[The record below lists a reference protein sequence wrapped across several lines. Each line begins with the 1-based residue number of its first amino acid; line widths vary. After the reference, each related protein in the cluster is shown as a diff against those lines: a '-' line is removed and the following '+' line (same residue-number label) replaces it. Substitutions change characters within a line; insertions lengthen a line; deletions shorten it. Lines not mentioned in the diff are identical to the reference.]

1 MEKEVEERMEGCE
14 GRQEGERMML
24 RVLEGDIQDIGSGV
38 WWHGVMG
45 MGYCEGLFPAS
56 DD

>member
-1 MEKEVEERMEGCE
+1 MEGCE

-24 RVLEGDIQDIGSGV
+24 RVLECDIQDIGSGV